1 MRFAILFAAI
11 IVASAIEAQG
21 KCEALS
27 PEPGKFIGTV
37 LFIALMWD
45 VVEILCKI
53 HR

>member
-11 IVASAIEAQG
+11 IVAGAIEAQG
-21 KCEALS
+21 KCEAIM
-27 PEPGKFIGTV
+27 PEIGKIIGMV

-53 HR
+53 R

>member
-21 KCEALS
+21 KCEVFS
-27 PEPGKFIGTV
+27 PETGKFIGMV
-37 LFIALMWD
+37 LFVALMWD

-53 HR
+53 R